1 MTPQTGETTVI
12 LPQPQKVKAEQSR
25 EQFCVGVLKEDLKK
39 EKRVALTPMGVSIL
53 TTKGFKVYVETGSGL
68 GANYDDDAYRNAG
81 AEIVSYQ
88 KLIHSAN
95 ILVKVLPLGISD
107 LQTIPANK
115 IIFSALNPNT
125 LHREVVQL
133 MLLKNH
139 TGIAYEFYTDQSG
152 INPFLHL
159 MNEITGS
166 TAVLIAAELL
176 SNERGGKGVMLG
188 GVTGLTPSEI
198 IVLGTDTAAEYAVR
212 VALGLGAIVKVFDDD
227 LGGLLR
233 FKELFGQQLYTSTLN
248 YMVLHKAFRSAD
260 VVINAREKKIH
271 EDSYIIDNDLVKAM
285 KDGAII
291 IDTKIDVGSI
301 ISTSRPTT
309 LENPVYEK
317 YGVIHY
323 CVPNLPS
330 RVSRTASMA
339 ISDVLT
345 PVLLRL
351 LENRSILPLLK
362 SNAALRKAT
371 YTYLGMLTNTVL
383 AKRFKLD
390 ARDLNLILPLF

>member
-1 MTPQTGETTVI
+1 MI
-12 LPQPQKVKAEQSR
+12 
-25 EQFCVGVLKEDLKK
+25 
-39 EKRVALTPMGVSIL
+39 
-53 TTKGFKVYVETGSGL
+53 
-68 GANYDDDAYRNAG
+68 
-81 AEIVSYQ
+81 
-88 KLIHSAN
+88 
-95 ILVKVLPLGISD
+95 
-107 LQTIPANK
+107 
-115 IIFSALNPNT
+115 
-125 LHREVVQL
+125 
-133 MLLKNH
+133 
-139 TGIAYEFYTDQSG
+139 
-152 INPFLHL
+152 
-159 MNEITGS
+159 
-166 TAVLIAAELL
+166 
-176 SNERGGKGVMLG
+176 
-188 GVTGLTPSEI
+188 
-198 IVLGTDTAAEYAVR
+198 
-212 VALGLGAIVKVFDDD
+212 
-227 LGGLLR
+227 
-233 FKELFGQQLYTSTLN
+233 
-248 YMVLHKAFRSAD
+248 LHKALQSAD

-285 KDGAII
+285 KSGAII

-309 LENPVYEK
+309 LERPIYEK

-351 LENRSILPLLK
+351 LEHRSILPLLK
-362 SNAALRKAT
+362 SNAGLRKAT